1 MLCVGNIATL
11 ILDSEATYRLSSRL
25 PMWICLQKATACK
38 TLASSSSSSVLQ
50 PTFRPSWSGRDE
62 QLLNPAFN
70 VIRRRCKERHTG
82 VRWLAPLILSTC
94 SLSSSS
100 ASSSASYALQF
111 WVFLSTQD
119 PKLLD
124 TSDAAAVALKPAQK
138 SSANKPFLLMKIQDP
153 HRSLWAKKGALDLS
167 PNTKRKEPH
176 AGNKARRQQGTSV
189 TKP

>member
-1 MLCVGNIATL
+1 
-11 ILDSEATYRLSSRL
+11 
-25 PMWICLQKATACK
+25 MWICLQKATACK
-38 TLASSSSSSVLQ
+38 SLASSSSSSSVLQ

-100 ASSSASYALQF
+100 ASSSACYALQF
-111 WVFLSTQD
+111 RVFLSTQD

-124 TSDAAAVALKPAQK
+124 TSDAAAAALKSAQK
-138 SSANKPFLLMKIQDP
+138 SSANKPFLLMKTQDP
-153 HRSLWAKKGALDLS
+153 HRSPRAKKGALDLF
-167 PNTKRKEPH
+167 PHTKSKEPH
-176 AGNKARRQQGTSV
+176 AGNKARKTERDKRHKTL
-189 TKP
+189 KPNKFVLFKLK

>member
-1 MLCVGNIATL
+1 
-11 ILDSEATYRLSSRL
+11 
-25 PMWICLQKATACK
+25 MWICLQKATACK
-38 TLASSSSSSVLQ
+38 SLASSSSSSVLQ

-70 VIRRRCKERHTG
+70 VVRRWCKERHTG

-100 ASSSASYALQF
+100 ASSSAFYTLQF

-124 TSDAAAVALKPAQK
+124 TSDAAAAAALKSAQK
-138 SSANKPFLLMKIQDP
+138 SSANKPFLLMKTQDP
-153 HRSLWAKKGALDLS
+153 HRSPWAKKGALDLF
-167 PNTKRKEPH
+167 PHTKRKEPH
-176 AGNKARRQQGTSV
+176 AGNKARKTERDKRHKTLNP
-189 TKP
+189 KP

>member
-1 MLCVGNIATL
+1 
-11 ILDSEATYRLSSRL
+11 
-25 PMWICLQKATACK
+25 MWICLQKATACK
-38 TLASSSSSSVLQ
+38 SLASSSSSSSVLQ

-70 VIRRRCKERHTG
+70 VIRRRYKERHTG

-111 WVFLSTQD
+111 RVFLSTQD

-124 TSDAAAVALKPAQK
+124 TSDAAAALKSAQK
-138 SSANKPFLLMKIQDP
+138 SSANKPFLLMKTQDP
-153 HRSLWAKKGALDLS
+153 HRSPRAKKGALDLF
-167 PNTKRKEPH
+167 PRTKRKEPH
-176 AGNKARRQQGTSV
+176 AGNKARKTERAKRHKTLNPKKLV
-189 TKP
+189 LFKLK

>member
-1 MLCVGNIATL
+1 
-11 ILDSEATYRLSSRL
+11 
-25 PMWICLQKATACK
+25 MWICLQKATACES
-38 TLASSSSSSVLQ
+38 LASSSSSSVLQ

-111 WVFLSTQD
+111 WVLLSTQD

-124 TSDAAAVALKPAQK
+124 TSDAAAAALKPAQK
-138 SSANKPFLLMKIQDP
+138 SSANKPFLLMKTRDP
-153 HRSLWAKKGALDLS
+153 HRSPWAKRGGFRSLPKLPKGKNHMQA
-167 PNTKRKEPH
+167 T
-176 AGNKARRQQGTSV
+176 RQEDSKGQASQNP
-189 TKP
+189 KP